1 MDGYLYDLKKD
12 NLKELF
18 KETLNEVILKN
29 ISQNAR
35 LKMERKF
42 SLEKAVTT
50 ENEDYKNITNYSLFQ

>member
-1 MDGYLYDLKKD
+1 MRVY
-12 NLKELF
+12 
-18 KETLNEVILKN
+18 KN

-50 ENEDYKNITNYSLFQ
+50 EFEDYKNTINL